1 MFKLSYK
8 KMTIFAY
15 CQIFKKN
22 IIFTKS
28 NMTIKKKTNDD
39 VISGQPLIGIHKNI
53 IHSRTNS
60 KRE

>member
-8 KMTIFAY
+8 NMTIFVNCHIY
-15 CQIFKKN
+15 IKN
-22 IIFTKS
+22 VIFTKYD
-28 NMTIKKKTNDD
+28 NKKKTNDD

-60 KRE
+60 KRV